1 MNAKQNL
8 TIAAQKN
15 VNTSSTFQK
24 KNKKK
29 SEKAKS
35 RRGMFLRKDGR
46 KFEGISNS

>member
-35 RRGMFLRKDGR
+35 RRGMFLRKGGKR
-46 KFEGISNS
+46 VEV